1 MFKFVLV
8 KKFVVIFF
16 SIFYLISSSGI
27 SLNVHYCGGKIKHVS
42 IINANEKDCC
52 GKKKM
57 SKKCCKDK
65 VAYFKIKDNHK
76 SNQFAKVVTP
86 SVKLINAVL
95 PTTSVDFYVNS
106 VHSSIQNDHAPPVI
120 YDNPLYLK
128 HRVLLI

>member
-1 MFKFVLV
+1 M

-16 SIFYLISSSGI
+16 SIFYLVSTSGM

-42 IINANEKDCC
+42 FITTNNEKGCC

-76 SNQFAKVVTP
+76 SNQVAKIANP
-86 SVKLINAVL
+86 SSKLISAVL
-95 PTTSVDFYVNS
+95 PSVINCTYVSSFYTTV
-106 VHSSIQNDHAPPVI
+106 QNYHAPPVI

>member
-1 MFKFVLV
+1 M
-8 KKFVVIFF
+8 KKFVAIFF

-27 SLNVHYCGGKIKHVS
+27 SLNVHYCGGKMKHVS
-42 IINANEKDCC
+42 FITTNEKGCC

-76 SNQFAKVVTP
+76 SNLVAKVVP
-86 SVKLINAVL
+86 PPVKLINTVL
-95 PTTSVDFYVNS
+95 PS
-106 VHSSIQNDHAPPVI
+106 VHVDCYTSTVIVTVENNHSPPVI

>member
-1 MFKFVLV
+1 M
-8 KKFVVIFF
+8 
-16 SIFYLISSSGI
+16 FYLVSTSGM

-42 IINANEKDCC
+42 LYSSSEKGCC

-76 SNQFAKVVTP
+76 VNQLAKVVTP
-86 SVKLINAVL
+86 SSKLITAVL
-95 PTTSVDFYVNS
+95 SLVINYSYVSSFYIT
-106 VHSSIQNDHAPPVI
+106 IQNYHAPPVL

-128 HRVLLI
+128 HQVLLI